1 MQPLQL
7 SCGTA
12 SNYQLIIRGS
22 YTPARSSCDHTA
34 STALPWHTVR
44 LPACVQLLWA
54 LSTCCIESFA
64 AIPSRP

>member
-22 YTPARSSCDHTA
+22 YTPARSSCEHTA
-34 STALPWHTVR
+34 STALR
-44 LPACVQLLWA
+44 
-54 LSTCCIESFA
+54 
-64 AIPSRP
+64 